1 MCLMVLG
8 TVFVVTQ
15 VEVILQGVTKHQN
28 ETSQVQ
34 QWLTSGVVTV
44 KELGFVT
51 TNQTRRLDG
60 WGWAL
65 WQGLVELNDR
75 GQSLSSW
82 VGTDVLSDIVSMR
95 LFV

>member
-1 MCLMVLG
+1 MVLG
-8 TVFVVTQ
+8 TVLVVTQ
-15 VEVILQGVTKHQN
+15 VEVVLQGVTKHQN

-34 QWLTSGVVTV
+34 QWLTSGVVTI
-44 KELGFVT
+44 KELGLVT

-60 WGWAL
+60 RGWTL

-82 VGTDVLSDIVSMR
+82 VGTDVLSDIVSTR